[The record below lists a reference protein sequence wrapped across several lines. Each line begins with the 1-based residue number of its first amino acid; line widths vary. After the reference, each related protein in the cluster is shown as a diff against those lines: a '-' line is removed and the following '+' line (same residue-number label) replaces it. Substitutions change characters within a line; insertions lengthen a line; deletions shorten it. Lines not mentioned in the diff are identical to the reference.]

1 MKKRVL
7 ISVCTIIT
15 LTITSFSLSFA
26 NEASDGN
33 SSETGNVVT
42 YQVSD
47 EEYNKAIIADIYD
60 NLINILKQ
68 EDISSVQEID
78 KPLRVASVTSEI
90 SDGDEIIDYDIT
102 SSDKKPNSEYE
113 YRTVL
118 HHSKA
123 KKKSGGYKYA
133 SKQLEGGYKGASHLY
148 YSSSGGGKYSIS
160 IGFSALWSPVSVSV
174 SRGIGS
180 KDNIGMVVPTT
191 STKKYNKVQASKTY
205 KGTPYSIQKRKKGG
219 SWKTF
224 SRGVATKFFSVSA
237 RCVEV
242 KYVEVK

>member
-102 SSDKKPNSEYE
+102 SSDKKPNSEY
-113 YRTVL
+113 
-118 HHSKA
+118 
-123 KKKSGGYKYA
+123 
-133 SKQLEGGYKGASHLY
+133 
-148 YSSSGGGKYSIS
+148 
-160 IGFSALWSPVSVSV
+160 
-174 SRGIGS
+174 
-180 KDNIGMVVPTT
+180 
-191 STKKYNKVQASKTY
+191 
-205 KGTPYSIQKRKKGG
+205 
-219 SWKTF
+219 
-224 SRGVATKFFSVSA
+224 
-237 RCVEV
+237 
-242 KYVEVK
+242 

>member
-1 MKKRVL
+1 MKKNL
-7 ISVCTIIT
+7 IISICTIIT

-26 NEASDGN
+26 NETSEE
-33 SSETGNVVT
+33 SSMVTGDVVT

-47 EEYNKAIIADIYD
+47 EEYNNAIVADIYD
-60 NLINILKQ
+60 NLIAIINE
-68 EDISSVQEID
+68 EDVMSTQEIESISET
-78 KPLRVASVTSEI
+78 VSTTSEL
-90 SDGDEIIDYDIT
+90 SNGDEIIDYDIT
-102 SSDKKPNSEYE
+102 ATDKTPKSEYE

-133 SKQLEGGYKGASHLY
+133 SKQLEGGYKGASYLY
-148 YSSSGGGKYSIS
+148 YSSSGGGKYSVSIS
-160 IGFSALWSPVSVSV
+160 FSAPWSPVSVSV
-174 SRGIGS
+174 ARGIGS
-180 KDNIGMVVPTT
+180 KDDIGMAVPTT
-191 STKKYNKVQASKTY
+191 SKKKYNKVQAKKTY
-205 KGTPYSIQKRKKGG
+205 KGTPYSIQRKKKGE

-242 KYVEVK
+242 D